1 MLPKKYRLKN
11 KSAFSATYKINNF
24 VCDKNLFLY
33 LGKEKTDETTP
44 TKVGVVVSKKIHKR
58 AVRRNRIK
66 RLIREAYRLM
76 LKNRE
81 IDFIQ
86 NRMSIIFVGRKG
98 SLDCDFNSMKQSVF
112 KLLKKKY

>member
-33 LGKEKTDETTP
+33 LGKEKTEETTP

-58 AVRRNRIK
+58 AVIRNRIK
-66 RLIREAYRLM
+66 RPIREAYRLM
-76 LKNRE
+76 LKNGE
-81 IDFIQ
+81 IDFVQ
-86 NRMSIIFVGRKG
+86 NRLSLIFVGRQG
-98 SLDCDFNSMKQSVF
+98 ALDCDFNTMKQSVF